1 MLLQLLNFNLSTDA
15 EKYPQIRDFHTSNET
30 NI

>member
-1 MLLQLLNFNLSTDA
+1 MLLQLLNFNLSADA

>member
-1 MLLQLLNFNLSTDA
+1 MLLQLLNFHLSADA
-15 EKYPQIRDFHTSNET
+15 EIHPQIRDFYSSDET

>member
-1 MLLQLLNFNLSTDA
+1 MLLQLLNFHLPVDA
-15 EKYPQIRDFHTSNET
+15 EIYPQIEDSYTSNET